1 MAEETKK
8 TNIFLRYTKFFWKAY
23 FFGFLGI
30 LAYFFLTS
38 LGILGDMPSFEE
50 LENPDANLATEIY
63 SADNKL
69 MGKFYK
75 ENRSPIDYND
85 LPKHL
90 VEAVIATEDERFFE
104 HSGIDARAVMRA
116 IRGMGSQGGG
126 STITQQLAKLLFH
139 GERSKNK
146 LKGLHQKVKEWI
158 IAIRLE
164 KQYTKNEII
173 AMYLN
178 RADFVNH
185 AVGIRSAART
195 YFGKEPRELTIEESA
210 LFAGM
215 LQNPSLYNPARDSR
229 IPLCIKR
236 RNEVYLKMVR
246 NNIIDQATKDKL
258 TAKPIVLDFKTEDHV
273 SGIAPYFREYLR
285 EYMKEWV
292 KTHKKPDG
300 SDYDIYGDGL
310 KIYTTL
316 DSRMQT
322 YAEEAVEKH
331 MINMQRQFFSSKQGS
346 SKAPFHGVTQ
356 KEFDAIIDKSMRK
369 SERWRLMKSE
379 GKSEEAIIKSF
390 GVKTKMTV
398 FTWKGEKDT
407 LLTPMDSMKYYKHFL
422 NTGLV
427 SMEPQKGHVKAWV
440 GGINFKHFKYDHAGL
455 AKRQVGSSFKPFV
468 YAAAI
473 EQLNM
478 SPCDT
483 ISGRLHTIPRGR
495 HNVVQS
501 WTPKNSGGGYPS
513 LVTLEKALAQSL
525 NTVSARLIDRVGPKA
540 VIDFCNRLG
549 IKENFPETPA
559 ICLGSQEISCFDMVS
574 AFCTFPNHGIYTKPQ
589 LIARIVDK
597 RGNVVFEAIP
607 ESQDAIS
614 QDVAYATLKLME
626 GVTEDG
632 TSKRLRDGYGGVA
645 TYDYRFK
652 NTISGKTGT
661 TQNNSDGWFMG
672 IVPNLVTGVWVGGE
686 DRAARFA
693 NTGLGQGATMA
704 LPIWG
709 IYMHKCYQNKEL
721 QISTDDFE
729 EPLNLTI
736 RVDCKNRVSDTTKY
750 SQNLNEFNF

>member
-1 MAEETKK
+1 MSE
-8 TNIFLRYTKFFWKAY
+8 NIKQPNKFIKYTKFFWKTY

-30 LAYFFLTS
+30 MTYFFLTS
-38 LGILGDMPSFEE
+38 LGVLGSMPSFEE

-69 MGKFYK
+69 MGKYYK
-75 ENRSPIDYND
+75 ENRSPIDYTD

-90 VEAVIATEDERFFE
+90 VAAVIATEDERFYD
-104 HSGIDARAVMRA
+104 HSGIDARATLRA
-116 IRGMGSQGGG
+116 IRGMGSQGGA

-146 LKGLHQKVKEWI
+146 LTAVHQKVKEWI

-164 KQYTKNEII
+164 KHYTKNEIL

-185 AVGIRSAART
+185 AVGIRSATRT
-195 YFGKEPRELTIEESA
+195 YFRKEPRDITLDESA
-210 LFAGM
+210 LLAGM
-215 LQNPSLYNPARDSR
+215 LQNPSLYNPVRETR
-229 IPLCIKR
+229 IALCIKR
-236 RNEVYLKMVR
+236 RNEVYSKLVR
-246 NNIIDQATKDKL
+246 NNIIDEKKKAELSAQ
-258 TAKPIVLDFKTEDHV
+258 PIVLDFNTEDHV

-285 EYMKEWV
+285 EYMKTWV
-292 KTHKKPDG
+292 KTYKKPDG
-300 SDYDIYGDGL
+300 SEYDIYGDGL

-331 MINMQRQFFSSKQGS
+331 MKNMQRAFFNSKRGQA
-346 SKAPFHGVTQ
+346 KAPFYGITQ
-356 KEFDAIIDKSMRK
+356 KEFDAIINHSMRK
-369 SERWRLMKSE
+369 SERWRVMKLE
-379 GKSEEAIIKSF
+379 NKSDEEIIKSF
-390 GVKTKMTV
+390 QVKTKMTV
-398 FTWKGEKDT
+398 FTWQGEKDT
-407 LLTPMDSMKYYKHFL
+407 ILTPMDSMRYYKHFL
-422 NTGLV
+422 NTGVV
-427 SMEPQKGHVKAWV
+427 SMEPQTGQVKAWV

-468 YAAAI
+468 YATAI

-495 HNVVQS
+495 HNVVES
-501 WTPKNSGGGYPS
+501 WTPKNSGGGYAG

-525 NTVSARLIDRVGPKA
+525 NSVSARLMDRVGPKA

-597 RGNVVFEAIP
+597 KGNVVFEAIP

-645 TYDYRFK
+645 HYEYKFT

-693 NTGLGQGATMA
+693 STGMGQGATMA

-721 QISTDDFE
+721 KISKDDFE

-736 RVDCKNRVSDTTKY
+736 RVDCKDKERDTTKY
-750 SQNLNEFNF
+750 SQKQNEFNF

>member
-1 MAEETKK
+1 MAVEAK
-8 TNIFLRYTKFFWKAY
+8 TPNKFLKYTKFFWKAY

-30 LAYFFLTS
+30 LGYFFLTS
-38 LGILGDMPSFEE
+38 LGVLGDMPSFEE

-63 SADNKL
+63 SADNQL

-75 ENRSPIDYND
+75 ENRSPIDFSD

-90 VEAVIATEDERFFE
+90 VDAVVSTEDERFYE
-104 HSGIDARAVMRA
+104 HSGIDARGTLRA
-116 IRGMGSQGGG
+116 IKGMGKEGGA
-126 STITQQLAKLLFH
+126 STISQQLAKLLFH
-139 GERSKNK
+139 GEGSKNIVK
-146 LKGLHQKVKEWI
+146 RIHQKVKEWI

-164 KQYTKNEII
+164 KHYTKNEII

-185 AVGIRSAART
+185 AVGIRSASRT
-195 YFGKEPRELTIEESA
+195 YFGKEPRDLTLEESA

-215 LQNPSLYNPARDSR
+215 LQNPSLYNPARESR
-229 IPLCIKR
+229 QPLCIKR
-236 RNEVYLKMVR
+236 RNEVYTKLVR
-246 NNIIDQATKDKL
+246 NKIIDEKTKAEL
-258 TAKPIVLDFKTEDHV
+258 SAKPIVLNFKTEDHV

-285 EYMKEWV
+285 EYMKQWV
-292 KTHKKPDG
+292 KTHKRPDG

-316 DSRMQT
+316 DSRMQS

-331 MINMQRQFFSSKQGS
+331 MKNLQKSFFDSKKGS

-356 KEFDAIIDKSMRK
+356 KEYDALISRAMRQ
-369 SERWRLMKSE
+369 SERWRVMAAE
-379 GKSEEAIIKSF
+379 GKSEEDILKSF
-390 GVKTKMTV
+390 DVKTKMTV
-398 FTWKGEKDT
+398 FSWKGEKDT
-407 LLTPMDSMKYYKHFL
+407 LLTPKDSLLYYKHFL

-427 SMEPQKGHVKAWV
+427 SMEPQTGHVKAWV

-455 AKRQVGSSFKPFV
+455 AKRQVGSAFKPFV
-468 YAAAI
+468 YATAI

-483 ISGRLHTIPRGR
+483 ISGGRHTIPRGR

-501 WTPKNSGGGYPS
+501 WTPKNSGGGYPG
-513 LVTLEKALAQSL
+513 LITLQKALAQSL
-525 NTVSARLIDRVGPKA
+525 NTVSARLIDKVGPKA
-540 VIDFCNRLG
+540 VIDFCRRLG

-597 RGNVVFEAIP
+597 KGNVVFEAIP

-632 TSKRLRDGYGGVA
+632 TSKRLRTGGGGVA
-645 TYDYRFK
+645 NYEYKFT

-693 NTGLGQGATMA
+693 STAYGQGATMA

-709 IYMHKCYQNKEL
+709 IFMHKCYQNKDL
-721 QISTDDFE
+721 QISQDEFE

-736 RVDCKNRVSDTTKY
+736 RVDCRNKVKDTTKY

>member
-8 TNIFLRYTKFFWKAY
+8 PNTFLMYTKFFWKAY

-38 LGILGDMPSFEE
+38 

-90 VEAVIATEDERFFE
+90 VEAVIATEDERFYE

-146 LKGLHQKVKEWI
+146 LNGLHQKVKEWI

-185 AVGIRSAART
+185 AVGIRSASRT
-195 YFGKEPRELTIEESA
+195 YFDKEPRDLNIEESA

-246 NNIIDQATKDKL
+246 NKIIDQATKDKL
-258 TAKPIVLDFKTEDHV
+258 AAKPIDLDFKNEDHV

-331 MINMQRQFFSSKQGS
+331 MINMQKQFFSSNRGS

-356 KEFDAIIDKSMRK
+356 KEFDAIINKSMRK

-390 GVKTKMTV
+390 GVKI
-398 FTWKGEKDT
+398 T
-407 LLTPMDSMKYYKHFL
+407 LFGVCA
-422 NTGLV
+422 N
-427 SMEPQKGHVKAWV
+427 
-440 GGINFKHFKYDHAGL
+440 
-455 AKRQVGSSFKPFV
+455 SF
-468 YAAAI
+468 
-473 EQLNM
+473 
-478 SPCDT
+478 
-483 ISGRLHTIPRGR
+483 
-495 HNVVQS
+495 
-501 WTPKNSGGGYPS
+501 
-513 LVTLEKALAQSL
+513 
-525 NTVSARLIDRVGPKA
+525 
-540 VIDFCNRLG
+540 
-549 IKENFPETPA
+549 
-559 ICLGSQEISCFDMVS
+559 
-574 AFCTFPNHGIYTKPQ
+574 
-589 LIARIVDK
+589 
-597 RGNVVFEAIP
+597 
-607 ESQDAIS
+607 
-614 QDVAYATLKLME
+614 
-626 GVTEDG
+626 
-632 TSKRLRDGYGGVA
+632 
-645 TYDYRFK
+645 
-652 NTISGKTGT
+652 
-661 TQNNSDGWFMG
+661 
-672 IVPNLVTGVWVGGE
+672 
-686 DRAARFA
+686 
-693 NTGLGQGATMA
+693 
-704 LPIWG
+704 
-709 IYMHKCYQNKEL
+709 
-721 QISTDDFE
+721 
-729 EPLNLTI
+729 
-736 RVDCKNRVSDTTKY
+736 
-750 SQNLNEFNF
+750 